1 MFLVIAN
8 DTKRRRELAFGAASG
23 FSKIKSVNRK
33 EVAAAMLPSRYF
45 FLPRLKQKILGRCR
59 GPTVGLPVAVRVKV
73 RTTRSY

>member
-45 FLPRLKQKILGRCR
+45 FTQIETEDSREM
-59 GPTVGLPVAVRVKV
+59 
-73 RTTRSY
+73 

>member
-8 DTKRRRELAFGAASG
+8 DTKRRELAFGAASG

-45 FLPRLKQKILGRCR
+45 FFTQIETEDSREM
-59 GPTVGLPVAVRVKV
+59 
-73 RTTRSY
+73 

>member
-1 MFLVIAN
+1 MIAN

-45 FLPRLKQKILGRCR
+45 FFTQIETEDSREM
-59 GPTVGLPVAVRVKV
+59 
-73 RTTRSY
+73 